1 MAELDSRDF
10 LIVNEYGLIGVALSL
25 LCFIIILEFMKK
37 DEIINWKNVL
47 INTAGMTITIYL
59 FNAVIVLIKAIF

>member
-37 DEIINWKNVL
+37 DEKINWKNVL

-59 FNAVIVLIKAIF
+59 FNAVIVLFKAIF

>member
-1 MAELDSRDF
+1 MDEFDSRDF

-37 DEIINWKNVL
+37 DEKINWKNVL

-59 FNAVIVLIKAIF
+59 FNAVIVLFKAIF

>member
-37 DEIINWKNVL
+37 DEILNWKNIL